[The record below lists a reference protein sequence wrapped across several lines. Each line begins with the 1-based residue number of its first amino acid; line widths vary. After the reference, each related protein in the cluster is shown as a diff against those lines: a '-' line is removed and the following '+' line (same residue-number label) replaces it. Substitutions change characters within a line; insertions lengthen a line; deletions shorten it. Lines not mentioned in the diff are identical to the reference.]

1 MRGDCDAESRGLLM
15 TASDRLLPSLD
26 LVQRVLS
33 ADAAYTISRMQVL
46 ERLPGNPIGI
56 AYRWMDETVVALAA
70 RFLPSFTRV
79 IGLRSGHERHV
90 EPLVRWYREQGL
102 VPTFEMVPGMFD
114 ASLGRELARLGFFQ
128 SAHHACLI
136 ADSDL
141 ASSAESQIDVERVQ
155 TAEAMERY
163 LDAYVAGW
171 GIAEKDHAQFKTNVR
186 PWLEQAGWSL
196 YLARVDGQPAA
207 AATLYLHD
215 RVGYLADATTDPSFR
230 RRGLQLALLQRR
242 IRDANATGIDFV
254 FSGAEPF
261 STSHRNMERIG
272 MRVQFIRTKWTAV

>member
-1 MRGDCDAESRGLLM
+1 M
-15 TASDRLLPSLD
+15 TASDRLLPSLE

-33 ADAAYTISRMQVL
+33 ADVSYTVSRMQVL
-46 ERLPGNPIGI
+46 ERLPGNLIGI
-56 AYRWMDETVVALAA
+56 AYWRVDEAVVALAS

-90 EPLVRWYREQGL
+90 EPLVRWYRKQGL
-102 VPTFEMVPGMFD
+102 APTFEMVPGMFD
-114 ASLGRELARLGFFQ
+114 ASLGRELTRLGFFQ
-128 SAHHACLI
+128 SAYHACLI
-136 ADSDL
+136 AEPDL
-141 ASSAESQIDVERVQ
+141 AASAESRFDIQRVRTTEELEQ
-155 TAEAMERY
+155 Y

-171 GIAEKDHAQFKTNVR
+171 GIAEKDQVQFKANVR
-186 PWLEQAGWSL
+186 PWLDQAGWSL
-196 YLARVDGQPAA
+196 YLATMDGHPAA

-242 IRDANATGIDFV
+242 IRDADRSGVDFV

-261 STSHRNMERIG
+261 STSHRNMERTG
-272 MRVQFIRTKWTAV
+272 MRMQFLRTKWTAV